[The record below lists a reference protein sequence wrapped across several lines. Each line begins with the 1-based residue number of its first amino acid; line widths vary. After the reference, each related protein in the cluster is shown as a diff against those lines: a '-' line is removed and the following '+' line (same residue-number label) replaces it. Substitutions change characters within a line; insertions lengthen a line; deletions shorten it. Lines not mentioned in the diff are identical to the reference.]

1 MVKNLISDDYNYELD
16 FNKIYHSDNYGTYIV
31 LETYKSGVYKKGP
44 TVLIRFLSTGCER
57 ITYVDKAVNGNVSDP
72 LAHIKTPIDT
82 ELLSESDKYKRLNRI
97 AKEIWRGMMRRCYDN
112 NIDNFSSYGNIGIKV
127 CDRWL
132 LRDNFLTDLPSIPQY
147 NKWCRF
153 PTLYQLDKDYLQLN
167 VSKNERIYSLETCIF
182 LHAND
187 NKNLRT
193 IEFRNNN
200 NTLSKYYG
208 VTIETNE
215 TYGVQM
221 TVGSNHIYYGTFN
234 NEIVAASVFNYWQ
247 ERLHRY
253 ELVPLLND
261 VPYIPP
267 NEFIKY
273 NTNPKTMCS
282 IVYNEKG

>member
-1 MVKNLISDDYNYELD
+1 MVKILVSSDYNYGLD
-16 FNKIYHSDNYGTYIV
+16 FNQIYYSDNYGAYII

-44 TVLIRFLSTGCER
+44 TVLIRFLSTGFER
-57 ITYVDKAVNGNVSDP
+57 ITYVDKAISGDVSDP
-72 LAHIKTPIDT
+72 SASIKTPIDT
-82 ELLSESDKYKRLNRI
+82 ELLSESDKYKRLDRI
-97 AKEIWRGMMRRCYDN
+97 AKGIWRGMMRRCYDN
-112 NIDNFSSYGNIGIKV
+112 NVDNFSSYGDLGIKV

-132 LRDNFLTDLPSIPQY
+132 LRDNFLADLPFIPQY
-147 NKWCRF
+147 DKWCRF
-153 PTLYQLDKDYLQLN
+153 PTIYQLDKDYLQLN

-182 LHAND
+182 LHVND

-200 NTLSKYYG
+200 NLSNYYG
-208 VTIETNE
+208 VTIETDK

-221 TVGSNHIYYGTFN
+221 TVGGTHIYYGTFN

-247 ERLHRY
+247 EYFHRY

-273 NTNPKTMCS
+273 NTNPKTMCN
-282 IVYNEKG
+282 IVNNEKG